1 MSTKQ
6 AKRIGR
12 PMKQPP
18 RGTRVSLGLKVGAD
32 VKRRIDSA
40 ARASGRTQ
48 SQEAELLIERALQYE
63 RLLSAMNTSLEDIR
77 RGQIEAA
84 FRAAG
89 YTAAHSSYGKVW
101 LPKDYP
107 VERSGFIAQEPAGEG
122 EGK

>member
-1 MSTKQ
+1 MATE

-18 RGTRVSLGLKVGAD
+18 RGTRVSLGLKVGAE

-48 SQEAELLIERALQYE
+48 SQEAELLIERALHYD
-63 RLLSAMNTSLEDIR
+63 RMLGAMNTSLEDIR
-77 RGQIEAA
+77 RGQVEDA

-89 YTAAHSSYGKVW
+89 YRWHHTPYGKIW
-101 LPKDYP
+101 LPPGYP
-107 VERSGFIAQEPAGEG
+107 GEPSGFISQEEKEEEG
-122 EGK
+122 RS

>member
-1 MSTKQ
+1 MAKE

-48 SQEAELLIERALQYE
+48 SQEAEHLIERALQYDRMLEAMRTTLADME
-63 RLLSAMNTSLEDIR
+63 RGSVETALYRL
-77 RGQIEAA
+77 
-84 FRAAG
+84 G
-89 YTAAHSSYGKVW
+89 YTPIRNADGKKLW
-101 LPKDYP
+101 AEPGYP
-107 VERSGFIAQEPAGEG
+107 IERSGFIAKEEQQQ
-122 EGK
+122 